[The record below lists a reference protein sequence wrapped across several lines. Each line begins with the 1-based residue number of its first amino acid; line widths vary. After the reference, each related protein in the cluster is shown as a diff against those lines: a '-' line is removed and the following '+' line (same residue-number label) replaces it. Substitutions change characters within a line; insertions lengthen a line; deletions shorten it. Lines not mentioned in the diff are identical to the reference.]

1 MEIATQ
7 AEFDEI
13 LSQYNNIQY
22 VDAIFTDLCGYVRGK
37 RFPVLEAD
45 KIFSDGVLLPFSA
58 FYLDVLGGV
67 TNTLN
72 LGWTDGDPDGVL
84 VPVKG
89 SIKPVPWDERFLQVL
104 ITMRKEQE
112 NWGVIEDPSDVD
124 PRNILKKVMAKFKS
138 LGLKP
143 VVAFELE
150 FYLLDK
156 NRDEYGKPVP
166 AGGANK
172 THVYGIPDLDLFGR
186 LFDDINKNCK
196 MQNIPATTAS
206 SEFAAGQ
213 YEINLKHTDDLL
225 KAADDAAMLRR
236 IIKETSERHGYEATF
251 MAKPFLE
258 ETGNG
263 MHLHLSVY
271 DDNGKNIFATSSRY
285 GNKKL
290 QNAIAGFQSTFYDSF
305 PIFIPNRNGYR
316 RIQTKNFVPVN
327 TSWSW
332 NRRDVSLRIP
342 AGFDEAKR
350 IEHRVASAD
359 ANPYLVLACLL
370 AGLHNGL
377 TNELEPTNKVD
388 FDNTEGADKEA
399 DSDMPKNMEQAL
411 ARFQS
416 SKLLKKYLGKEY
428 LELYTAAKQGESE
441 HVESS
446 FVPREEY
453 DLYL

>member
-13 LSQYNNIQY
+13 LSQHNNIQY

-213 YEINLKHTDDLL
+213 YEINLKHTDNLL